1 MKHLPWVVV
10 MLFVV
15 FAPCAY
21 ANSIPV
27 LDVNITYVTVSM
39 FPNDGSGD
47 NAFVT
52 LIGPGTEITAF
63 GGMACFAW
71 CSGDIP
77 DLNSVS
83 LSQLF
88 VGSFMSAKVLGTSYD
103 PNSEFELSCCVFS
116 DYGLLNASVSGQA
129 GTGDTFA
136 YLFLTLPSPGSWN
149 LSFDGGEGDYWF
161 VHGEFTAGSP
171 PPPVPEPGAL
181 GLMATGFTGIFEVI
195 RKKRLLC
202 RSRAKL
208 SS

>member
-71 CSGDIP
+71 CSGVIP

-83 LSQLF
+83 TSQLF
-88 VGSFMSAKVLGTSYD
+88 VGSFASATVLGTSYD
-103 PNSEFELSCCVFS
+103 PNSEFGLFCCVFS
-116 DYGLLNASVSGQA
+116 DSGLLNPSVSGQA
-129 GTGDTFA
+129 GSGDTFVE
-136 YLFLTLPSPGSWN
+136 LFLTLPTPGSWN
-149 LSFDGGEGDYWF
+149 LTFDSGEGGYLF
-161 VHGEFTAGSP
+161 VYGEFTAGSP
-171 PPPVPEPGAL
+171 P
-181 GLMATGFTGIFEVI
+181 
-195 RKKRLLC
+195 
-202 RSRAKL
+202 
-208 SS
+208 

>member
-1 MKHLPWVVV
+1 MKRLRWVVV

-21 ANSIPV
+21 ADSIPV

-39 FPNDGSGD
+39 FPNSGFGD

-52 LIGPGTEITAF
+52 LIGPGTEITAI
-63 GGMACFAW
+63 GGMACWAW
-71 CSGDIP
+71 CSGVIP

-88 VGSFMSAKVLGTSYD
+88 VGPFVSATVLGTSYD
-103 PNSEFELSCCVFS
+103 PNSEFGLWGVFS
-116 DYGLLNASVSGQA
+116 EYGELNASASGQA
-129 GTGDTFA
+129 GSGDTFVEF
-136 YLFLTLPSPGSWN
+136 LLTLPSPGSWN
-149 LSFDGGEGDYWF
+149 LSFDSVEGGYLF

-171 PPPVPEPGAL
+171 PAPVPEPGAL
-181 GLMATGFTGIFEVI
+181 GLMATGFTGIFGVI
-195 RKKRLLC
+195 RGKRLLC